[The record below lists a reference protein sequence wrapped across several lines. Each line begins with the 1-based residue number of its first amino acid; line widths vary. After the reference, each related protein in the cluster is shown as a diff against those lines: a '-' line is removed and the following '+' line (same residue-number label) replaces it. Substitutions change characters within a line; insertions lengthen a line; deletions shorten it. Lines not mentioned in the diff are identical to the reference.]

1 MNELKLKAM
10 ELAVAAAGANH
21 AYDPDALVQM
31 ARKIEAYLTENVFV
45 ATNTVATYTVT
56 GVQ

>member
-1 MNELKLKAM
+1 MNELKVKAM
-10 ELAVAAAGANH
+10 ELAVAATGANH
-21 AYDPDALVQM
+21 AYDADALVKV

-45 ATNTVATYTVT
+45 SSGTGTSYTIT